1 MYDHNQTLVPES
13 FLALHVRHGR
23 PLLERKALEA
33 RYANAES
40 LAEQIA
46 TVLANVPADD
56 SAGQRNALLAVKASL
71 LADLLR
77 EREAEATWVVTRAAE
92 LCEWASP
99 DLTEGGIRFDSKTRS
114 APQGVVEDTG
124 FIPTSSKPS

>member
-23 PLLERKALEA
+23 PLLKRKELEA
-33 RYANAES
+33 RYESAEA

-46 TVLANVPADD
+46 AVLANIPADD
-56 SAGQRNALLAVKASL
+56 PAGQRDALLAVKSSL

-92 LCEWASP
+92 LCEWALP
-99 DLTEGGIRFDSKTRS
+99 DLVETGIRFDSKTRS
-114 APQGVVEDTG
+114 AP
-124 FIPTSSKPS
+124 